1 MAWLLATDLK
11 TIGSRR
17 RGNFK
22 HSFIDGPDG
31 FCSTKSPEGVWN
43 GGCESSDSTH
53 SVHDRRALRQFTRG
67 FTVSSD
73 ASLSRSFFH
82 FPPLPFIRPPTSI
95 SPPLFPSSFTP
106 LYIQRCFNAN
116 RFSRGLF
123 FSLFFFFFSPAS
135 RITFTRRLGSGWKNY
150 RQKFELSRKLF
161 SERFS

>member
-31 FCSTKSPEGVWN
+31 FCSTKSPEGGVER
-43 GGCESSDSTH
+43 GCESSDSTH

-82 FPPLPFIRPPTSI
+82 FPLPPFHPSAFFH
-95 SPPLFPSSFTP
+95 SPSSFTP
-106 LYIQRCFNAN
+106 LYIQRCFNAH
-116 RFSRGLF
+116 RFSRDLPF
-123 FSLFFFFFSPAS
+123 PPLPPSS
-135 RITFTRRLGSGWKNY
+135 RIAFTGRVGKIIAERNSNRLGNY
-150 RQKFELSRKLF
+150 SQ
-161 SERFS
+161 RFLR